1 MPEETPS
8 ADDDRQREAE
18 LQAVTVGKVTRL
30 TSPIQV
36 VDYDPEWPHIF
47 EREAAR
53 IRVALGDRALA
64 IEHVGSTSVPG
75 LAAKPRID
83 ILLVLADTSD
93 ESTYAPDLE
102 AAGYVLR
109 IREPEWYE
117 HRMFNGPD
125 FDVNVHVLPAGCA
138 EVERMLAFR
147 DHLRRDDADRALYQR
162 TKRELAQREWRYLQD
177 YADAKTEVVEEIMAR
192 AMASRD

>member
-1 MPEETPS
+1 M
-8 ADDDRQREAE
+8 
-18 LQAVTVGKVTRL
+18 
-30 TSPIQV
+30 
-36 VDYDPEWPHIF
+36 F
-47 EREAAR
+47 EREARR
-53 IRVALGDRALA
+53 IRDTLGDRALM

-93 ESTYAPDLE
+93 ESTYVPDLE

-125 FDVNVHVLPAGCA
+125 IDLNLHVLPAGCA

-147 DHLRRDDADRALYQR
+147 DHLRHDDGDRELYQG
-162 TKRELAQREWRYLQD
+162 TKRELAQREWRFLQD
-177 YADAKTEVVEEIMAR
+177 YADAKTQVVTEIMSR
-192 AMASRD
+192 AMAENGRASGS